1 MSSTSTAS
9 LALATAQEMAQSD
22 VRLSWLGRF
31 GRMTL
36 FLIQVVPG
44 ILYWLITF
52 TTITMP
58 TFLFTLFSTSLT
70 FTMNATTLALILVA
84 FVSTISWFV
93 RYRFLNMYAR
103 LPPEPQRKE
112 PQIDLYPDTQEEG
125 SKSGFSN
132 YLDEFLSAI
141 KVFGYL
147 ERPVFH
153 ELTRSMQTRKLIAGE
168 TLNLE
173 DEKGF
178 CLVVDGLVEIFVKS
192 SREGRESDS
201 ELNDFR
207 HDSSDSGD
215 NHHLGNGHQGYQLL
229 TEVKNGAP
237 MSSLFS
243 ILSLFT
249 EDVKLRHTEDDDLDS
264 VSSSAGFRQQHFP
277 MSNGFG
283 LDHRHHDTPPSL
295 PTSPI
300 FGSASQHGEAKARDR
315 RSSTMAG
322 SAAGSTLPKVPPLSL
337 DVDEDQQKPKSRPRR
352 TQTQSAHPDIVAR
365 ATVDTTIA
373 IIPASAFRRLTR
385 VYPKA
390 TAHIVQVIL
399 TRLQRVTLA
408 TGHSYLGLTSEVLR
422 TEKHMNKYTTYELP
436 NFLRGDALERLK
448 EKFTRERE
456 RIGAEEGSKGIAL
469 HNAAAGRRRGS
480 SNSLRKEAT
489 VHALSAR
496 VSPAANMTTFEQ
508 PSRDIGANPSPG
520 DLLTNIQMSRSGGRR
535 SINMSQGAIPGFAPG
550 PEVWPHDSQSPL
562 TQKTFNP
569 FANTLNPRVT
579 LHRQESV
586 DEDSMFRGSILE
598 CIFKAIGLTNTK
610 NALRMSDSVE
620 ASPRLV
626 SYDQKRQKAVFTSN
640 AFGFIDPYEAAGDG
654 DTESITSGG
663 ISVGGYP
670 STQGLAHELKDE
682 VEIVYFPKGSVLVE
696 QGERNPGLYY
706 VIDGF
711 LDVSVPVD
719 DKSESTVLGPSH
731 RPSMSSKYV
740 DETLSPL
747 SRTKTASSRASGSGP
762 HNSSDGKRRKSIGRK
777 SLALIKPGGIAGYIG
792 TISSY
797 RSFIDVVAKTDVYV
811 GFLPRSSLERI
822 VEKYPVVLLTM
833 AKRLTSLLPRLILH
847 IDFAL
852 EWVQVSAGQVIYHQ
866 GDDSDA
872 IYIVLN
878 GRLRLVLNNEEAEM
892 KVVGEYGQGE
902 SVGELEVMTES
913 TRPATLHAI
922 RDTELAKF
930 PRTLF
935 NSLAQ
940 EHPGIT
946 IKISKII
953 ASRMRALIEDPIFD
967 QGKEKVQGAK
977 SNKVSSTLN
986 LRTVAILPVTAGVP
1000 VVEFASRLMN
1010 ALTQIGATNGVT
1022 SLNQAAILNHLGRHA
1037 FSRMG
1042 KLKLSQYLAD
1052 LEEKYGLVLYVADTN
1067 VNSPWTQTCISQ
1079 ADCILLVGLAEGSPA
1094 IGEYE
1099 RFLLGMKTTAR
1110 KELVLLHADRFSPPG
1125 TTRAWLRNRVWI
1137 NGGHHHVQMEF
1148 RSSVPVHP
1156 QTRRFGHALKQ
1167 RVQVLQAEI
1176 QKYTSRRVRQTPL
1189 YSADTPFKGDF
1200 HRIARRLCGKSIGL
1214 VLGGGGARGIAQVGI
1229 IRALEEAGIPI
1240 DIVGGTSIGAF
1251 IGALYARDADVV
1263 PMYGRAKKFAGRM
1276 ASMWRFALD
1285 LTYPSASY
1293 TTGHEFN
1300 RGIFKTFGNNQ
1311 IEDFWL
1317 EFYCNTT
1324 NISKSRSEI
1333 HTSGYAWRYVRASM
1347 SLAGL
1352 LPPLCDEGSMLL
1364 DGGYVDNLTVT
1375 HMKSLGA
1382 DVIFAIDVGS
1392 LDDDTPQTFGDSL
1405 SGFWAF
1411 ANRWNPFSSYP
1422 NPPTLAEIQ
1431 ARLAYVSSVD
1441 ALERAKNTP
1450 GCLYMRPPIDDYGTL
1465 EFGKF
1470 DEIYQVGYTFGQSFL
1485 AQMRDQGV
1493 LPLVDETEEKKA
1505 LRRTMAPRRAN
1516 VTFMDYPM
1524 VFQGGTLGSEDQIRI
1539 STLEAE
1545 IVALKAKRDEDRKEK
1560 DRLRTENAGLKKE
1573 LEEIQAKAKADR
1585 MTIIFH
1591 SLQSKIAL
1599 TYLQPIQFIPA
1610 VLYVE
1615 SPFKGLRRFDEKG
1628 VIVAI
1633 ESVTGLDEKKV
1644 VESLFPRLGWSASDV
1659 LIRVAKEGQ
1668 FFFPGFIDTH
1678 IHASQYPNAG
1688 IFGKTTLLDWLNTYT
1703 FPMESSLASQSKA
1716 KTVYTRC
1723 IERTLSHGTTTAAY
1737 YATISVPSTNLLAE
1751 LCLSHGQRAFIGR
1764 CCMDSLS
1771 PDYYRDESAAS
1782 SIADTKAT
1790 IEHIKKIDPQNALV
1804 TAIIT
1809 PRFAPS
1815 CTSEL
1820 MHGLG
1825 ALHKETN
1832 LPIQTHISENKNEI
1846 ELVNKLFPGHE
1857 HYTGVY
1863 DDHGLLTSKTIL
1875 AHGVHLSEAEVDL
1888 IVKKEAKISHCPAS
1902 NSAITSGTAKVR
1914 WLLQK
1919 GVEIGLGTDVS
1930 GGYSASI
1937 LEAVRQAALVSRH
1950 VAMAGDEEAK
1960 LSIEEVL
1967 YLGTQG
1973 GAKVVGLEDKV
1984 GSFVVGKEWDAQLIG
1999 LGSVDTSVIGDGE
2012 GNVDIFGWETWD
2024 DRVAK
2029 WVYNGDDRN
2038 TLAVWV
2044 KGRLV
2049 HERKL

>member
-1 MSSTSTAS
+1 MAFSSTDNVQTTIMS
-9 LALATAQEMAQSD
+9 LAETVSSAIQSSGLPATTNSTISTIMAVASGMADTDIQPAAQAS
-22 VRLSWLGRF
+22 RSWFGTF
-31 GRMTL
+31 GRLTL
-36 FLIQVVPG
+36 VLIKVIPS
-44 ILYWLITF
+44 ILFWLITF

-70 FTMNATTLALILVA
+70 FTMNATTLMLIMVA
-84 FVSTISWFV
+84 FVSTLSWFV
-93 RYRFLNMYAR
+93 RYRFLNMYSR

-112 PQIDLYPDTQEEG
+112 PEIDLYPDTQEG
-125 SKSGFSN
+125 DSKSGFSN

-153 ELTRSMQTRKLIAGE
+153 ELTRTMQTRKLIAGE

-173 DEKGF
+173 EEKGF

-192 SREGRESDS
+192 ARGRRDSGSDPS
-201 ELNDFR
+201 GFDPDE
-207 HDSSDSGD
+207 SSDSGD
-215 NHHLGNGHQGYQLL
+215 GRDRGNGHQGYQLL

-249 EDVKLRHTEDDDLDS
+249 EDVKLRHTEDDDFES
-264 VSSSAGFRQQHFP
+264 RNGSADGQRFPSNTGFPFNHTHV
-277 MSNGFG
+277 N
-283 LDHRHHDTPPSL
+283 PPSL
-295 PTSPI
+295 PASPI
-300 FGSASQHGEAKARDR
+300 YGAPSQNGLPRDR
-315 RSSTMAG
+315 MDSSMASPTADG
-322 SAAGSTLPKVPPLSL
+322 NLPRVPPLSL
-337 DVDEDQQKPKSRPRR
+337 DPAKDFQHQRPKPRR
-352 TQTQSAHPDIVAR
+352 AKTTSVHPDIVAR

-448 EKFTRERE
+448 EKFIREKE
-456 RIGAEEGSKGIAL
+456 RIGPEEGSKGIAL
-469 HNAAAGRRRGS
+469 HNPGAGRRRRS
-480 SNSLRKEAT
+480 STSLRKEAAL
-489 VHALSAR
+489 HALSTNG
-496 VSPAANMTTFEQ
+496 SPNIFEAS
-508 PSRDIGANPSPG
+508 PPPRNPDSGAVPSPG
-520 DLLTNIQMSRSGGRR
+520 DLLTNIQMSRNGGRR
-535 SINMSQGAIPGFAPG
+535 PTASNSGSQGPD
-550 PEVWPHDSQSPL
+550 VWSHDVQSPL
-562 TQKTFNP
+562 GQRTNP
-569 FANTLNPRVT
+569 FAVPSQSRMT
-579 LHRQESV
+579 LHRQESI
-586 DEDSMFRGSILE
+586 DEDGIFRKSILE

-610 NALRMSDSVE
+610 NALRMADSVE

-626 SYDQKRQKAVFTSN
+626 SYDQKRQKAVFSNN
-640 AFGFIDPYEAAGDG
+640 AFGFIDPYDG
-654 DTESITSGG
+654 SQDGETESMISGG
-663 ISVGGYP
+663 VSAGGYP
-670 STQGLAHELKDE
+670 STHGLANELKDE
-682 VEIVYFPKGSVLVE
+682 IEIVYFPKGSVLVE

-711 LDVSVPVD
+711 LDVSAPVD
-719 DKSESTVLGPSH
+719 EKPEDTVLGH
-731 RPSMSSKYV
+731 TRPSTSKHNE
-740 DETLSPL
+740 DTLAPL
-747 SRTKTASSRASGSGP
+747 SRTKTGSSRASGSGIA
-762 HNSSDGKRRKSIGRK
+762 STGTDGKKRKPAGRR

-833 AKRLTSLLPRLILH
+833 AKRLTN
-847 IDFAL
+847 FAL
-852 EWVQVSAGQVIYHQ
+852 EWVQVNAGQVIYHQ

-878 GRLRLVLNNEEAEM
+878 GRLRLVLNNEEAGM
-892 KVVGEYGQGE
+892 KVVGEFGQGE

-913 TRPATLHAI
+913 ARPATLHAI

-930 PRTLF
+930 PKTLF

-953 ASRMRALIEDPIFD
+953 ASRMRALVEDPVFV
-967 QGKEKVQGAK
+967 QGKEKVTGATN
-977 SNKVSSTLN
+977 NKVSSTIN

-1000 VVEFASRLMN
+1000 VVEFGSRLMN

-1022 SLNQAAILNHLGRHA
+1022 SLNQAGILNHLGRHA

-1067 VNSPWTQTCISQ
+1067 VNAPWTQTCISQ

-1110 KELVLLHADRFSPPG
+1110 KELVLLHADRFSQQG
-1125 TTRAWLRNRVWI
+1125 LTRSWLRNRVWI
-1137 NGGHHHVQMEF
+1137 NGGHHHVQMAY
-1148 RSSVPVHP
+1148 STSAVPVHP
-1156 QTRRFGHALKQ
+1156 QNRKFGSALKQ
-1167 RVQVLQAEI
+1167 RVQVIQAEI

-1189 YSADTPFKGDF
+1189 YSAETPFKGDF
-1200 HRIARRLCGKSIGL
+1200 HRIARRLCGKSVGL
-1214 VLGGGGARGIAQVGI
+1214 VLGGGGARGISQVGI

-1240 DIVGGTSIGAF
+1240 DIIGGTSIGAF

-1300 RGIFKTFGNNQ
+1300 RGIFKTFGNTQ

-1364 DGGYVDNLTVT
+1364 DGGYVDNLTVS

-1411 ANRWNPFSSYP
+1411 ANRWNPFSSFP

-1441 ALERAKNTP
+1441 ALERAKTTP

-1465 EFGKF
+1465 DFGKF
-1470 DEIYQVGYTFGQSFL
+1470 DEIYQVGYKFGQKYL
-1485 AQMRDQGV
+1485 AEMRDKGV

-1505 LRRTMAPRRAN
+1505 LRRTMAPRRA
-1516 VTFMDYPM
+1516 
-1524 VFQGGTLGSEDQIRI
+1524 
-1539 STLEAE
+1539 
-1545 IVALKAKRDEDRKEK
+1545 
-1560 DRLRTENAGLKKE
+1560 
-1573 LEEIQAKAKADR
+1573 
-1585 MTIIFH
+1585 
-1591 SLQSKIAL
+1591 
-1599 TYLQPIQFIPA
+1599 
-1610 VLYVE
+1610 
-1615 SPFKGLRRFDEKG
+1615 
-1628 VIVAI
+1628 
-1633 ESVTGLDEKKV
+1633 
-1644 VESLFPRLGWSASDV
+1644 
-1659 LIRVAKEGQ
+1659 
-1668 FFFPGFIDTH
+1668 
-1678 IHASQYPNAG
+1678 
-1688 IFGKTTLLDWLNTYT
+1688 
-1703 FPMESSLASQSKA
+1703 
-1716 KTVYTRC
+1716 
-1723 IERTLSHGTTTAAY
+1723 
-1737 YATISVPSTNLLAE
+1737 
-1751 LCLSHGQRAFIGR
+1751 
-1764 CCMDSLS
+1764 
-1771 PDYYRDESAAS
+1771 
-1782 SIADTKAT
+1782 SI
-1790 IEHIKKIDPQNALV
+1790 
-1804 TAIIT
+1804 
-1809 PRFAPS
+1809 
-1815 CTSEL
+1815 
-1820 MHGLG
+1820 
-1825 ALHKETN
+1825 
-1832 LPIQTHISENKNEI
+1832 
-1846 ELVNKLFPGHE
+1846 
-1857 HYTGVY
+1857 
-1863 DDHGLLTSKTIL
+1863 
-1875 AHGVHLSEAEVDL
+1875 
-1888 IVKKEAKISHCPAS
+1888 
-1902 NSAITSGTAKVR
+1902 
-1914 WLLQK
+1914 
-1919 GVEIGLGTDVS
+1919 
-1930 GGYSASI
+1930 
-1937 LEAVRQAALVSRH
+1937 
-1950 VAMAGDEEAK
+1950 
-1960 LSIEEVL
+1960 
-1967 YLGTQG
+1967 
-1973 GAKVVGLEDKV
+1973 
-1984 GSFVVGKEWDAQLIG
+1984 
-1999 LGSVDTSVIGDGE
+1999 
-2012 GNVDIFGWETWD
+2012 
-2024 DRVAK
+2024 
-2029 WVYNGDDRN
+2029 
-2038 TLAVWV
+2038 
-2044 KGRLV
+2044 
-2049 HERKL
+2049 